1 MLQATPVRRTMSA
14 LHIGIMSGTSLDGV
28 DAVVADVSG
37 HRPVLVAHRHQALP
51 PGLRAALSSLCGS
64 GTDEIHRASLAAID
78 LARLY
83 AEAVREMLA
92 AAAVQVESIK
102 AIGCHGQTVRHA
114 PEHHYTVQLNAPALL
129 AELTGICVV
138 SDFRA
143 RDIAAGG
150 QGAPLVPAF
159 HAYMLGTS
167 TRPRAVLNLGGMSNL
182 TLLAADKQV
191 LGFDCGPAN
200 VLMDA
205 WIERARGMRYDHDG
219 AWAAQGTVNS
229 TLLERLMAHP
239 FFASKPPKSCGREQF
254 NLDWLRSLVS
264 PGTPAED
271 VQATLAELT
280 AQTVASALRS
290 TCFAAEEIVVCG
302 GGAFNSHLLQRLR
315 TATGTAVRS
324 TAEAGI
330 APDTVEAMAFAW
342 LAHCALRHEAGNIP
356 AVTGATGPRVLGAI
370 WPA

>member
-1 MLQATPVRRTMSA
+1 MSA
-14 LHIGIMSGTSLDGV
+14 LHIGIMSGTSLDGI

-37 HRPVLVAHRHQALP
+37 DRPVLVAHRHHALP
-51 PGLRAALSSLCGS
+51 PALRTELAALCCSGS
-64 GTDEIHRASLAAID
+64 DEIHRSSVAAVD

-83 AEAVREMLA
+83 AEAVTDTLA
-92 AAAVQVESIK
+92 EAAVPASSIA
-102 AIGCHGQTVRHA
+102 AIGCHGQTIRHA

-159 HAYMLGTS
+159 HAYMLGSGTQ
-167 TRPRAVLNLGGMSNL
+167 PRAALNLGGMSNL
-182 TLLAADKQV
+182 TLLAADQPV

-205 WIERARGMRYDHDG
+205 WIEHTRGMRYDHDG
-219 AWAAQGTVNS
+219 MWAAQGTVDPA
-229 TLLERLMAHP
+229 LLERLMAHP
-239 FFASKPPKSCGREQF
+239 FFATKPPKSCGREQF
-254 NLDWLRSLVS
+254 NLNWLRSLIS
-264 PGTPAED
+264 PGTPPVD
-271 VQATLAELT
+271 VQTTLTELT
-280 AQTVASALRS
+280 AQSVAAALRRAR
-290 TCFAAEEIVVCG
+290 FAAEEIVVCG
-302 GGAFNSHLLQRLR
+302 GGAFNSYLLRRLR
-315 TATGTAVRS
+315 AATDTLVRS
-324 TAEAGI
+324 TAEIGV

-342 LAHCALRHEAGNIP
+342 LAHCALSREAGNIP
-356 AVTGATGPRVLGAI
+356 AVTGARGPRILGAI